1 MTLINQDIKNLV
13 SGISQQPPLLRHPEQ
28 LEEQLNGFSSE
39 AAGLQKRPPTLT
51 VAKLLNA
58 LDLKQKPLVH
68 FINRDDTEKYI
79 VIFTGDDVLV
89 FDLDGNQKT
98 VEFEGT
104 AKDYIITG
112 NPRRNLRCQTIA
124 DYTFI
129 ANRMVTTRMSEETT
143 GTQWDT
149 QGALINIKSRQYG
162 RTYKIDINGATIAS
176 FTTPDGSDKSHT
188 TQIAT
193 DYIVSQLATQ
203 VSGKGYGIKQGSSW
217 LYLYKSTS
225 GSVTNTIY
233 HTTVNTVDEQVDR
246 FRGIKAKYREV
257 NGTNIAVTG
266 DNYHHLRT
274 SCNKNW

>member
-39 AAGLQKRPPTLT
+39 AAGLQKRPPTLN
-51 VAKLLNA
+51 VAKLISFLN
-58 LDLKQKPLVH
+58 LKRKPLVH

-89 FDLDGNQKT
+89 FDLEGNQKT
-98 VEFEGT
+98 VEFEGS

-129 ANRMVTTRMSEETT
+129 ANRMVKTRMSDETT
-143 GTQWDT
+143 GDKWDT
-149 QGALINIKSRQYG
+149 QGALINIKSGQYG
-162 RTYKIDINGATIAS
+162 RTYKVNINGSTVAS

-203 VSGKGYGIKQGSSW
+203 VSAKGYGIQQGSSW
-217 LYLYKSTS
+217 LYLYKSST
-225 GSVTNTIY
+225 GSVTNTIQ
-233 HTTVNTVDEQVDR
+233 HVTVNSVAEQVDR
-246 FRGIKAKYREV
+246 FRGINAIFREV
-257 NGTNIAVTG
+257 NGTNIAVSGTTITVYAH
-266 DNYHHLRT
+266 NIKKL
-274 SCNKNW
+274 